1 MLAYWD
7 WHSRPLRLAGMTDET
22 FPDEAIRVHQ
32 GSFMN
37 ASDRGLRH
45 GPDAAAGQLALT
57 TAMTVALEDD
67 GVATRWLVGESVF
80 SNTRLPARNDNRGD
94 TT

>member
-1 MLAYWD
+1 
-7 WHSRPLRLAGMTDET
+7 MTDET
-22 FPDEAIRVHQ
+22 SPDEAIRVHQ

-37 ASDRGLRH
+37 ASGRGLRN

-57 TAMTVALEDD
+57 TAMTGALEDD
-67 GVATRWLVGESVF
+67 EVATRRLVGESVF

>member
-1 MLAYWD
+1 
-7 WHSRPLRLAGMTDET
+7 MTDET
-22 FPDEAIRVHQ
+22 FPDESIRVHQ

-37 ASDRGLRH
+37 ASGRGLRH

-57 TAMTVALEDD
+57 TAMTIALEDD

>member
-1 MLAYWD
+1 
-7 WHSRPLRLAGMTDET
+7 MTDET

-32 GSFMN
+32 GR

-67 GVATRWLVGESVF
+67 GVAMRRLVGEPVF